1 MVNNIK
7 IAFYYF
13 VLSKLPSARFIKIF
27 SNIRVWYFKNVL
39 KVLEKGG
46 NESMLANNIYI
57 AKATNLKIGSGCRI
71 NENVYIEQAEI
82 GRDVLIAPNATILS
96 RMHEFSRIDIPIS
109 MQGYKKQMKVYIEDD
124 VWLGRNV
131 IVMPGIR
138 IGKGAIVAAGS
149 VVTKDVSDYTIVGG
163 VPAKLIRTRQ

>member
-1 MVNNIK
+1 MISNIK
-7 IAFYYF
+7 IAFYY
-13 VLSKLPSARFIKIF
+13 LILNKLPSARFIKIF

-82 GRDVLIAPNATILS
+82 GRDVLIAPNVTILS
-96 RMHEFSRIDIPIS
+96 RMHEFSSIDIPIS
-109 MQGYKKQMKVYIEDD
+109 MQGYKKQLKVYIDDD

-149 VVTKDVSDYTIVGG
+149 VVTKNIDDYTIVGG
-163 VPAKLIRTRQ
+163 VPAQLIKTRR